1 MSREISIKLL
11 SLSDISKVMQLQ
23 KEVYFAIEP
32 ETERVMQR
40 KIELSPSGCLG
51 AWCNGELAGYILSH
65 PWNSSK
71 ACPQLGEY
79 LECLPKVPN
88 SWYIHDLAISSK
100 FRGYGV
106 GKILVNS
113 VFEIAK
119 ENGFSTI
126 QLVAIQGSSSFWV
139 RFGFHV
145 EDKSSKTLSS
155 YGEGAAFMST
165 ARKA

>member
-11 SLSDISKVMQLQ
+11 PLSDISKVMQLQ

-40 KIELSPSGCLG
+40 KIELSPSGCFG

-65 PWNSSK
+65 PWNSSE
-71 ACPQLGEY
+71 ACPQLGQY
-79 LECLPKVPN
+79 LDSLPNEPN

-106 GKILVNS
+106 GRCLVNS
-113 VFEIAK
+113 VFEIAQ

-126 QLVAIQGSSSFWV
+126 QLVAIQGSSNFWE
-139 RFGFHV
+139 RFGFKV
-145 EDKSSKTLSS
+145 VAPCGVNLLS
-155 YGEGAAFMST
+155 YGDT
-165 ARKA
+165 AKQMEMVFQ